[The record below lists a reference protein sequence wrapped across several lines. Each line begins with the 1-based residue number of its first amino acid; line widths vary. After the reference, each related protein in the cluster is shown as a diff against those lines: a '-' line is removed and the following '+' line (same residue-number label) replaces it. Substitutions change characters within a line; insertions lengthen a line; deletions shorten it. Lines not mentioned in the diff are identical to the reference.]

1 MNLQVKNVSPDL
13 HQRLRRHAD
22 VHNRTMSDVV
32 LAAIENELARHAWRE
47 RHAGRSGVDLGVTAA
62 SLLEEER
69 ATRHREL
76 G

>member
-1 MNLQVKNVSPDL
+1 MNLQVKKVPPDL
-13 HQRLRRHAD
+13 HERLRRHARI
-22 VHNRTMSDVV
+22 HNSTMSDVV

-47 RHAGRSGVDLGVTAA
+47 RHAGRPGVDLGVSAA

-69 ATRHREL
+69 ASRQQEL